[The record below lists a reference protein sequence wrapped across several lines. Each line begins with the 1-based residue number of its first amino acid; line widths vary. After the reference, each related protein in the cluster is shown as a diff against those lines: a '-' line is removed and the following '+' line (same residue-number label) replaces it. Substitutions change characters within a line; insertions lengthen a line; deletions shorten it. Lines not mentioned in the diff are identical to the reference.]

1 MGGPIADERRA
12 ANKKRLLHISLGF
25 IVGLLVGGI
34 GVGWLSQWAN
44 GTDWR
49 DVGGSLIRGP
59 RCPRCPKGG
68 EVRYVEKQCPVC
80 PKTPEPEVRTVENSE
95 TDCPPVIECRCDA
108 PIAVATGAASSP
120 AIGCPVCDP
129 CPKGGAEQGGVEIVE
144 SRPGKEAKV
153 KMEARLKALETT
165 ATDDAPPASAVNRSE
180 STGGSNNNDDDDD
193 DEPPPE
199 IFDWSPF
206 VYRAM
211 FPYNKISKADVDTAE
226 LVAGISVNSFRAQI
240 IGGRLFV
247 KDIRALEFAARLRA
261 QLEDHPARDDATPP
275 RLAGRRRRVQ
285 RGRLPHR
292 VAAQRRS
299 ARAEA
304 LRSRGHVQRAEAPA
318 AVFADDERRHH
329 EGRSVSRFFV
339 LAPRRE
345 GRGPAVHDAVVR
357 GARAV
362 DGGGCE
368 DSVRG

>member
-80 PKTPEPEVRTVENSE
+80 PKTPEPEVRTVEKSQ

-108 PIAVATGAASSP
+108 PIAAATGAA
-120 AIGCPVCDP
+120 IGCPICDP
-129 CPKGGAEQGGVEIVE
+129 CPESGGAERGESPSRSAVEIVE

-153 KMEARLKALETT
+153 EMEARLEALETT
-165 ATDDAPPASAVNRSE
+165 ATDDAPPAPAVNRSK
-180 STGGSNNNDDDDD
+180 STGGSNDDDD

-226 LVAGISVNSFRAQI
+226 LVARGSVNSFRAQI

-247 KDIRALEFAARLRA
+247 KDIRALEFARDYAPSWKITL
-261 QLEDHPARDDATPP
+261 LETM
-275 RLAGRRRRVQ
+275 RRRRD
-285 RGRLPHR
+285 LPDIDAVFNEGDYPIVLLPNDGAH
-292 VAAQRRS
+292 AQRLYGR
-299 ARAEA
+299 
-304 LRSRGHVQRAEAPA
+304 
-318 AVFADDERRHH
+318 
-329 EGRSVSRFFV
+329 EGMSNGQKPPPLFSPTTNVHMTRDVPFPDFSFSP
-339 LAPRRE
+339 PRRE
-345 GRGPAVHDAVVR
+345 GRGPAVHDALVR
-357 GARAV
+357 GSRAV
-362 DGGGCE
+362 AGGGCE
-368 DSVRG
+368 DSV